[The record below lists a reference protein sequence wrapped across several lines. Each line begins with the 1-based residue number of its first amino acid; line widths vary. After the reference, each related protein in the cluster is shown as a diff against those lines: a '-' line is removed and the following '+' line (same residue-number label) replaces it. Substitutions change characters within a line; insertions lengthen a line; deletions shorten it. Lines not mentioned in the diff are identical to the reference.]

1 MRVLVATDVAQRGLD
16 VTGITH
22 VINFDV
28 PQEPEDYVHRIGRT
42 GRAESSGDAYTLMS
56 PDEIAMVRTIER
68 VIGQEIPRISV
79 PGYDFGTT
87 AA

>member
-1 MRVLVATDVAQRGLD
+1 VAQRGLD